1 MYFSSAADLGTMDGQ
16 SNGDLADMSRKR
28 CASSMAG
35 DRVIKAPKRE
45 PQEDTPLH
53 IIPPPVSNQQPF
65 SSAVAAPMTDIRSA
79 VSYVPANAPA
89 DSVSRPTS
97 SAGQPSITG
106 YGLISHQPPA
116 ASMGFSIPVSSAPPP
131 SSTEFISTSPLSTT
145 MPHSTHFP
153 PPPTVRTSWSDSAA
167 TLPHRSHQHSLSG
180 SSLNAGINFHSIP
193 SNGSSLGPLPFSTT
207 GTFPSSSSQPRSL
220 TNTGSGIT
228 PPIGRVSRSG
238 SFTTSNVNQVAFGIP
253 EVTPSNALDFLNS
266 APPTAQSLGSHSP
279 TSSHEGEHDESDVSH
294 SPPESSGLRTISHHS
309 SSSRTITGHDVRS
322 NSLVTRSSTENL
334 SPTSTSG
341 HSNEVPQEYRA
352 EVDRIFFEF
361 LNSTCSNREFF
372 LRIILLLMTS
382 FAVVDATD
390 AKGEPIHQTLMA
402 KKMQRLD
409 ESPDFRP
416 FKFRIQAFTN
426 AFLEE
431 VRNLWGH
438 EVIDWILTPMQL
450 AKQGYPEE
458 KIPMKKASP

>member
-1 MYFSSAADLGTMDGQ
+1 
-16 SNGDLADMSRKR
+16 MSRKR

-35 DRVIKAPKRE
+35 DRAIKAPKRE

-53 IIPPPVSNQQPF
+53 IIPPPASSQQPF

-79 VSYVPANAPA
+79 ASYVPANASA
-89 DSVSRPTS
+89 DSASRPTS
-97 SAGQPSITG
+97 SAGQPPIAG

-116 ASMGFSIPVSSAPPP
+116 ASMGFSIPISSAPPP

-193 SNGSSLGPLPFSTT
+193 NNGSSLGPLPFSTT

-238 SFTTSNVNQVAFGIP
+238 SFTTSNVNPLAFGIS

-279 TSSHEGEHDESDVSH
+279 TSSLEGEHDESDVSH

-309 SSSRTITGHDVRS
+309 SSSRTITGHDVRPG
-322 NSLVTRSSTENL
+322 SLVTRQSTENL
-334 SPTSTSG
+334 SPTSSQG

-361 LNSTCSNREFF
+361 LNSICSNCEYF
-372 LRIILLLMTS
+372 LRIISVINMTS
-382 FAVVDATD
+382 FLVVDATD

-431 VRNLWGH
+431 VRNLWIH
-438 EVIDWILTPMQL
+438 EVIDGILTLMQL